1 MTGQIL
7 SPIEMI
13 ARLVS
18 FDTTSHKSNL
28 ALIDFVANYLAGHG
42 IESTRIFDD
51 EGRKANLFATIGD
64 EADGGIVLS
73 GHTDVVPV
81 DDQDWTD
88 DPFIMVE
95 RNDCLFG
102 RGTAD
107 MKSFIAVALTA
118 VPDLIAARPRIP
130 VHLALSYD
138 EEVGCLGAPRLV
150 ELLKA
155 APFTPMAVIVGEPT
169 LMRVVDR
176 HKSGNRFVTEVTGRE
191 AHSAHTDKGVS
202 ANLVAGRLIA
212 FLDGLMRQAWTR
224 RDDGFDPPYDTLHVG
239 VVEGGT
245 ASNILARRCRFIWE
259 VRSLPS
265 TDLEREF
272 LAPFQ
277 TFINDE
283 VLPEMHAVAPEANIV
298 TQATVSMEALA
309 PTVDSPAEALAR
321 KLAGF
326 NGPTGSVSFGT
337 EGGLFAAG
345 SIPTVVCGPGSILQ
359 AHKADEYIDIS
370 QVEACITFMERLVDH
385 VRR

>member
-1 MTGQIL
+1 
-7 SPIEMI
+7 
-13 ARLVS
+13 
-18 FDTTSHKSNL
+18 
-28 ALIDFVANYLAGHG
+28 
-42 IESTRIFDD
+42 
-51 EGRKANLFATIGD
+51 
-64 EADGGIVLS
+64 
-73 GHTDVVPV
+73 
-81 DDQDWTD
+81 
-88 DPFIMVE
+88 
-95 RNDCLFG
+95 
-102 RGTAD
+102 
-107 MKSFIAVALTA
+107 
-118 VPDLIAARPRIP
+118 
-130 VHLALSYD
+130 
-138 EEVGCLGAPRLV
+138 LV

-155 APFTPMAVIVGEPT
+155 APFTPMAVMGGEPT

-337 EGGLFAAG
+337 EGGLFAG
-345 SIPTVVCGPGSILQ
+345 GGVPTVVCGPGSILQ
-359 AHKADEYIDIS
+359 AHKADEYIDMS